1 MDAIFTWM
9 GCAPAVD
16 GIIIARG
23 FDYIQWMGEKDFLGT
38 V

>member
-9 GCAPAVD
+9 GGVPAVD
-16 GIIIARG
+16 GIVITRG
-23 FDYIQWMGEKDFLGT
+23 FYFIQWMGEKDCLGA